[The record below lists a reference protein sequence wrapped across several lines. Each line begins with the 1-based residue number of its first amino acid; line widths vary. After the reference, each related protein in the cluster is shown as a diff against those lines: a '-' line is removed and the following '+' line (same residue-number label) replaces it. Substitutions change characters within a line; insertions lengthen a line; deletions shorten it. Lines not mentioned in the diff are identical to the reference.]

1 MFSLIVTAVGSLL
14 CLVELGNDR
23 ECARDEDISSGVM
36 VPQTGLDM
44 LSRLSSGSG
53 CITVPPPRGFSTFF
67 ILIGISRLIT

>member
-14 CLVELGNDR
+14 CLVEAGNDS

-36 VPQTGLDM
+36 IPQTGLDF
-44 LSRLSSGSG
+44 RLSSGSG
-53 CITVPPPRGFSTFF
+53 WITVPPPCGFSTFF